1 MKQFITGIFL
11 LLLPCLCLA
20 QKQDSLKT
28 AQTMQVFK
36 DEFKEFVGMGGEMPT
51 FPGGMKGLLA
61 FLQENIKYP
70 RKAEKKEIEGEVV
83 CSFWVLEDGSI
94 TDIRVEQSAHP
105 ILDKEALRVIKA
117 MPKWNPATLNGVPKK
132 KRYSLPIRFRF
143 E

>member
-1 MKQFITGIFL
+1 
-11 LLLPCLCLA
+11 
-20 QKQDSLKT
+20 
-28 AQTMQVFK
+28 MQVFK
-36 DEFKEFVGMGGEMPT
+36 DEFKEFIGMGGEMPT
-51 FPGGMKGLLA
+51 FPGGVKGLLA
-61 FLQENIKYP
+61 FLKENIKYP
-70 RKAEKKEIEGEVV
+70 RKAEKKEIEGDVV